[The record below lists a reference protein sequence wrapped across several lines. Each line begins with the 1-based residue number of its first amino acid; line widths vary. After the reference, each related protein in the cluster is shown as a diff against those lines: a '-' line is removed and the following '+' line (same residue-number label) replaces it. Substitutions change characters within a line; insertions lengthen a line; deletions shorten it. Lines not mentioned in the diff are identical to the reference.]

1 MLVLCSACRFSI
13 NRVCES
19 ITGCVASLHFVTS
32 LRLLD
37 ETNTKLH
44 MEALKSTLTTL
55 HHIYLIVILLH
66 LQLIKNN
73 LLNMVK
79 KKKKRE
85 HMKDLMLRMRFPDL
99 NPTGCS
105 VVQDWH
111 TLMILLMQDRSSSL
125 SLIHVGMLRQG
136 GRKSNRWWY

>member
-1 MLVLCSACRFSI
+1 MLVLSYACRSSI
-13 NRVCES
+13 NGDRES
-19 ITGCVASLHFVTS
+19 INGYVASLHFVTS
-32 LRLLD
+32 LGLLD

-79 KKKKRE
+79 KKKE
-85 HMKDLMLRMRFPDL
+85 
-99 NPTGCS
+99 S
-105 VVQDWH
+105 
-111 TLMILLMQDRSSSL
+111 I
-125 SLIHVGMLRQG
+125 
-136 GRKSNRWWY
+136 